1 MAKSQYTK
9 DDLIAHIIN
18 LRLVENW
25 STKSLLDLLQNTLKY
40 SKTQSYEYIKW
51 AREEIKERYKA
62 TNDAMVEEAIY
73 QYEEMLELAKHRKD
87 IKVWN
92 DLRKELNKITG
103 IYTAEKVDIT
113 SGGKEITEIKL
124 IQIKSKDDLENGGTN
139 D

>member
-25 STKSLLDLLQNTLKY
+25 STKSLLDLLQSKLGY
-40 SKTQSYEYIKW
+40 SKTQSYEYVKW
-51 AREEIKERYKA
+51 AREEIKDRYKA

-73 QYEEMLELAKHRKD
+73 QYEEMLEIAKNRKD
-87 IKVWN
+87 LKVWN

-103 IYTAEKVDIT
+103 IYTADKIDIT
-113 SGGKEITEIKL
+113 TGGDKITDINIK
-124 IQIKSKDDLENGGTN
+124 IIKPDGDKK
-139 D
+139 